1 MTTTDKAA
9 DGLAKSREAIENL
22 INLYLDNV
30 PAAELDR
37 EQLAEAVYEGLS
49 DELDRLY
56 RITATAD
63 DLADRWER
71 LTKAAPNL
79 GEDLLIDEPTPVQQ
93 VQIERATTYGRVA
106 KDLREV
112 LTTGRIPH
120 DLMTDAELG
129 G

>member
-1 MTTTDKAA
+1 MTTTDKVA

-37 EQLAEAVYEGLS
+37 EQLAETVYEGLS

-63 DLADRWER
+63 VLADRWER

-79 GEDLLIDEPTPVQQ
+79 GEGLLIDEPTPVQQ
-93 VQIERATTYGRVA
+93 VQIERATTYGRAV

>member
-1 MTTTDKAA
+1 MTTTDKVA

-37 EQLAEAVYEGLS
+37 EQLAETVYEGLS

-56 RITATAD
+56 RIAATAGVLAERWEQLANSHAKGIPD
-63 DLADRWER
+63 TFHVDLAPFQRQEIG
-71 LTKAAPNL
+71 KAHSYRKA
-79 GEDLLIDEPTPVQQ
+79 
-93 VQIERATTYGRVA
+93 A

-112 LTTGRIPH
+112 LATGRIPH